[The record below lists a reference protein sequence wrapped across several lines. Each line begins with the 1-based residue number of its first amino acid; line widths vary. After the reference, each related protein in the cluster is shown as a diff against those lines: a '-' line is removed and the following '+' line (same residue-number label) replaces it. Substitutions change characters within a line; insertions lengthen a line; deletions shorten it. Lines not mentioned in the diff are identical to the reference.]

1 MKHSFIQTHSR
12 ESQAFVDFAEANPD
26 DVVLLIDTYDTE
38 VAAQKVVDLAT
49 TLHAQGTKLRAFAET
64 VVI

>member
-38 VAAQKVVDLAT
+38 VAA
-49 TLHAQGTKLRAFAET
+49 
-64 VVI
+64 